1 LLWQPA
7 HPIPAPT
14 ISVSGWSRA
23 EPGLTNC
30 SLVVTDRSSHAFSGL
45 TLSLLLVGCVHLPP
59 DEPDVGSAPEGRL
72 AVADGW
78 LAGTARGT
86 APGVPVVF
94 LHGLGGNHHFFDA
107 QLEHVQRQAHVIAYD
122 QRGCGESSLAPR
134 KKYDIDVLAG
144 DLGVILDAARVQ
156 QAVLVGHSFGAD
168 VITRYASLHAD
179 RVAALVLV
187 EPPGDIRTRVA
198 ARYSELAAGDDPT
211 FWHGIDTLI
220 DPLLT
225 GARPET
231 RQLVIASMHAT
242 PRDVLQRML
251 QGIGAFDPVAAMH
264 DYGGPV
270 LCIVGPR
277 ASAFDARSVPCG
289 RVVTIQETSHWP
301 MLDQPERVNE
311 AIDEVVASTR
321 QPRPGH

>member
-1 LLWQPA
+1 M
-7 HPIPAPT
+7 
-14 ISVSGWSRA
+14 
-23 EPGLTNC
+23 
-30 SLVVTDRSSHAFSGL
+30 TDRSSRSFPGVA
-45 TLSLLLVGCVHLPP
+45 LSLLVVGCVHLPP
-59 DEPDVGSAPEGRL
+59 DEPEVGRAPEGRL

-144 DLGVILDAARVQ
+144 DLGVILDAARAR

-168 VITRYASLHAD
+168 VITRYASLHPD
-179 RVAALVLV
+179 RVAALVLI
-187 EPPGDIRTRVA
+187 EPPADIRTRVA
-198 ARYSELAAGDDPT
+198 ALSSKLAASDDPT

-225 GARPET
+225 GARLET
-231 RQLVIASMHAT
+231 RKLVIASVHAT

-251 QGIGAFDPVAAMH
+251 QGIGTFDPVAAMH
-264 DYGGPV
+264 HYGGPT
-270 LCIVGPR
+270 LCIVGR
-277 ASAFDARSVPCG
+277 RDSAFDARSLPCG

-311 AIDEVVASTR
+311 AIDEVLASTR
-321 QPRPGH
+321 QPPSGHWQAT